1 MRHVY
6 FGSVLSRPLI
16 IFHDFLNH
24 LAIGSNP
31 AHTDDET
38 NTRSENYES
47 IGAGGGGPW
56 TNDMTSHTRHD
67 DNWPT
72 WSRPWCC
79 QTRCRPPRKKG
90 GNWKIREWGI
100 NDNKRE
106 RNRIGQLYLT
116 GEGGKEKS
124 ERSTERKIP
133 PTTET
138 RSRPFARPIPL
149 SDLVCMYVSVRVA
162 STQRCGRAC
171 HYPPVSAGH
180 PIRKASCWVVVVG
193 GIVTIHTLA
202 RTCLITEPAAH
213 AAGRGGGNEKI
224 TK

>member
-1 MRHVY
+1 MNLSARWGRGDLERTIWQVTHDTTIIGRLDRDPGAARR
-6 FGSVLSRPLI
+6 GSDRRAKRRKLKDPWVRNKKKKKGKEQNWTTL
-16 IFHDFLNH
+16 FD
-24 LAIGSNP
+24 
-31 AHTDDET
+31 
-38 NTRSENYES
+38 
-47 IGAGGGGPW
+47 GGG
-56 TNDMTSHTRHD
+56 
-67 DNWPT
+67 
-72 WSRPWCC
+72 
-79 QTRCRPPRKKG
+79 
-90 GNWKIREWGI
+90 
-100 NDNKRE
+100 
-106 RNRIGQLYLT
+106 
-116 GEGGKEKS
+116 GGKEKS

-180 PIRKASCWVVVVG
+180 PIRKASCWVVVG

-213 AAGRGGGNEKI
+213 AAGRGEKKKNNK
-224 TK
+224 TKNNNNNNYNHFLSLVLRSSATHFYFFKRI